1 MEFKKETVEEFDS
14 ILKAAYEKAKEEVEN
29 VNEFEGKKELKMM
42 GSYLATLEEKLK
54 TTIEERN
61 NWKDKAIN
69 LQSKK

>member
-1 MEFKKETVEEFDS
+1 MEFKKETLEEFES
-14 ILKAAYEKAKEEVEN
+14 TLKGAYEAAKEEFKN
-29 VNEFEGKKELKMM
+29 VNEFEGEKELKMM

>member
-1 MEFKKETVEEFDS
+1 MEFKKETIEEFDS
-14 ILKAAYEKAKEEVEN
+14 IIKGAYEAAKEEFEN
-29 VNEFEGKKELKMM
+29 VNSFEGEKEIKIM

-54 TTIEERN
+54 TVIEERN